1 MQTTVKIPTREGR
14 PERVN
19 WDVGVAHGEG
29 SATRAS
35 LDGVGDQQRPLPPDP
50 QRSTD
55 KSQSRVTAEPRL
67 WTLHCNIL
75 DIAGGILLG
84 LAAGKMVS
92 SFVNDILLPPIG
104 QLVGGVNF
112 VDLFWVLDKSKGE
125 VASLAKAREAG
136 LSVVAYGQ
144 SIGTVLDFLVVAAC
158 VLIAIKWF
166 NSVRRQNL
174 SPTAS
179 PATIKTCAYC
189 CSAIP
194 MRATRCP
201 FCTSVVK

>member
-1 MQTTVKIPTREGR
+1 M
-14 PERVN
+14 
-19 WDVGVAHGEG
+19 
-29 SATRAS
+29 
-35 LDGVGDQQRPLPPDP
+35 
-50 QRSTD
+50 
-55 KSQSRVTAEPRL
+55 TAEPRL

-92 SFVNDILLPPIG
+92 SFVSDILLPPVG

-136 LSVVAYGQ
+136 LPVVAYGQ
-144 SIGTVLDFLVVAAC
+144 YIGNVLDFLVVAAC

-174 SPTAS
+174 SPAAS